1 MRNIL
6 FCGYREWSKE
16 IFKRLDSYTKKVV
29 NLIHITKGDDLKKS
43 VDEHSPEFIFF
54 VGWSWIIDKDIIENY
69 NCICLHPSP
78 LPKYRGGSPI
88 QHQIM
93 NGETKSAVTL
103 FKMDEGIDTGDIL
116 YQIGINLN
124 GELKDIF
131 DRIIAVGVVG
141 IKNILDRKY
150 TQIKQDD
157 KESTFYRRKTP
168 NMSEIKIEDFNN
180 YTAKELYDKVRAL
193 QNPYP
198 NPFIICK
205 NGTKLFFER
214 VRSDDEK

>member
-78 LPKYRGGSPI
+78 VPKYRGGSPI

-168 NMSEIKIEDFNN
+168 NMSEIKIEDFEK
-180 YTAKELYDKVRAL
+180 YTSEQIHNKIRAL

-198 NPFIICK
+198 NAFIKCK
-205 NGTKLFFER
+205 DGTNLFLTK
-214 VRSDDEK
+214 SKIGEK